1 MIKDDSIFLNH
12 ISNSIEE
19 IEKNISN
26 ISFIEFNGNVSTQDA
41 VIRRLEIIGEAIRNL
56 SDETKQKYPQIP
68 WRDIMDTRNKLIHDY
83 FGVDINLVWE
93 MANKDIPSL
102 KIEIEK
108 ILKTL

>member
-26 ISFIEFNGNVSTQDA
+26 ISFIEFNENVSTQDA

-93 MANKDIPSL
+93 MANKDIPLL
-102 KIEIEK
+102 KTEIEK

>member
-26 ISFIEFNGNVSTQDA
+26 ISFIEFNENVSTQDA

>member
-19 IEKNISN
+19 VEKNISN

-56 SDETKQKYPQIP
+56 SEETKQKYPQVP
-68 WRDIMDTRNKLIHDY
+68 WKDIVDTRNKLIHDY

-93 MANKDIPSL
+93 MAKKDIPSL